1 MDPTK
6 GRLAAKN
13 ECVERSLNMAGLEP
27 IIQIDMKKKKGSKLQ
42 LMAKELVYNKWLYIM
57 FLPVFIWYFIFA
69 YWPMHGLL
77 MAFQKYNVVKGISGS
92 SWVGFKYFQQF
103 LDDPHFFRL
112 IKNTLLLNI
121 YSLIF
126 GFPVPIVLA
135 LCFNEIR
142 NLLFKKIAQTIS
154 YLPYFISTVVVCG
167 MALTF
172 LSPST
177 GIVNILLN
185 KFGIESIFFFQD
197 PDYFRTIYVLLG
209 IWQGAGFSA
218 IIYIAALSGISPDL
232 YEAAKIDGAGRWS
245 QLRYITFPS
254 LVPTIIIMLLLNL
267 GTILTADFGKILLLY
282 NPTIY
287 DTADVLNTYVYRKG
301 LIDNNYSYATAVGL
315 FQAVIGF
322 ILVYGANY
330 LSKKAN
336 QTSLW

>member
-1 MDPTK
+1 MDNT
-6 GRLAAKN
+6 
-13 ECVERSLNMAGLEP
+13 EP
-27 IIQIDMKKKKGSKLQ
+27 IRRATVELKAVKRSKLQ
-42 LMAKELVYNKWLYIM
+42 SMLKELVMNKWLYIM
-57 FLPVFIWYFIFA
+57 FLPVLIWYILFA
-69 YWPMHGLL
+69 YWPMHGLI
-77 MAFQKYNVVKGISGS
+77 MAFQKYNVVKGITGS
-92 SWVGFKYFQQF
+92 DFVGLRYFKQF
-103 LDDPHFFRL
+103 LEDPHFYRL
-112 IKNTLLLNI
+112 VKNTVLLNV

-126 GFPVPIVLA
+126 GFPVPIILA
-135 LCFNEIR
+135 LCFNELRKLI
-142 NLLFKKIAQTIS
+142 FKKIAQTIS

-177 GIVNILLN
+177 GIVNVILN

-218 IIYIAALSGISPDL
+218 IIYIAALSGISPEL

-267 GTILTADFGKILLLY
+267 GGILNADFAKILILY

-287 DTADVLNTYVYRKG
+287 ETADVLNTYVYRKG
-301 LIDNNYSYATAVGL
+301 LLDNNYSYATAVGL

-322 ILVYGANY
+322 ILVYGANF

>member
-1 MDPTK
+1 MASSEQTVIQM
-6 GRLAAKN
+6 GRKKN
-13 ECVERSLNMAGLEP
+13 
-27 IIQIDMKKKKGSKLQ
+27 KGSKLQ
-42 LMAKELVYNKWLYIM
+42 LWAKEIVYNKWLYIM

-77 MAFQKYNVVKGISGS
+77 MAFQKYNVVKGITGS
-92 SWVGFKYFQQF
+92 EWVGMKYFKQF
-103 LDDPHFFRL
+103 LDDPHFWRL

-126 GFPVPIVLA
+126 GFPVPIILA

-142 NLLFKKIAQTIS
+142 SLLFKKVAQTIS

-177 GIVNILLN
+177 GVVNIILN
-185 KFGIESIFFFQD
+185 KLGMESVYFFQD
-197 PDYFRTIYVLLG
+197 PAYFRTIYVLLG

-218 IIYIAALSGISPDL
+218 IIYIAALSGISPEL

-287 DTADVLNTYVYRKG
+287 ETADVLNTYVYRKG